1 MKRIDLTSEQH
12 TLAELLELAQSD
24 DILIH
29 SSSGEDYVLG
39 RADEFESE
47 VAALG
52 ASEDFMSYLQSRS
65 DESDDLTLKQVR
77 DRQVGDE

>member
-1 MKRIDLTSEQH
+1 MKRIDLTSEDH

-29 SSSGEDYVLG
+29 SSSGEDYLLE
-39 RADEFESE
+39 RADEFERE

-52 ASEDFMSYLQSRS
+52 ASDKFMSYLQTRS
-65 DESDDLTLKQVR
+65 DESDELTLKQAHE
-77 DRQVGDE
+77 RQVSDE

>member
-29 SSSGEDYVLG
+29 SSFGEDYVLE
-39 RADEFESE
+39 RADEFERE

-52 ASEDFMSYLQSRS
+52 ASDKFMSYLETRS

>member
-29 SSSGEDYVLG
+29 SSFGEDYVLE
-39 RADEFESE
+39 RADELERG

-52 ASEDFMSYLQSRS
+52 ASDKFMSYLQTRS
-65 DESDDLTLKQVR
+65 DESDDLTMKQVR